1 MVNQRLRR
9 ASLPIAVSAVVA
21 AVAVT
26 AMVLSNG
33 TAGARTVVAAAA
45 PDNGLARAVLIA
57 PSLAQKDTP
66 AKKKARALAA
76 AAPTD
81 ELKFGDLTGEGN
93 ADLAAVDSNGVLW
106 VYPGRKYVW
115 DGTGTRSTA
124 LFGTR
129 IQVGRGWNAFTSIVR
144 HGDFDADGKQD
155 VLTRDSAGKLTLYG
169 GTGQTSGL
177 FRPGTPAGTGWGI
190 FASIAGAGDV
200 NFDGKDDLLGQKSNG
215 ELVLYLGSGNPS
227 TPFTGRG
234 TVIGTGWKGD
244 LLTTVGDWTYD
255 LRPEYLFRNT
265 ANYVTHYESKS
276 GAFPIG
282 KGSVVAQPASG
293 VLLKNMVG
301 MGDLTSDSDFEP
313 LPDVVWQDTNGFLY
327 LYAAD
332 WKTAL
337 DTNPNPNKTVIGSGW
352 AGYRLF

>member
-9 ASLPIAVSAVVA
+9 AGLPIAVSAVVA

-26 AMVLSNG
+26 GMVLANG
-33 TAGARTVVAAAA
+33 TAGARTVAAA
-45 PDNGLARAVLIA
+45 PASNGLAEAVMIA
-57 PSLAQKDTP
+57 PSLVQKDTA
-66 AKKKARALAA
+66 AKKKARALVAA

-115 DGTGTRSTA
+115 DGTGTRSTS

-155 VLTRDSAGKLTLYG
+155 VLTRDAAGKLTLYG
-169 GTGQTSGL
+169 GTGQTSGGL
-177 FRPGTPAGTGWGI
+177 FRPGTPAGTGWGT
-190 FASIAGAGDV
+190 FTSIVGAGDV

-215 ELVLYLGSGNPS
+215 ELVLYLGSGDPAL
-227 TPFTGRG
+227 PFTGRG

-265 ANYVTHYESKS
+265 AGYVTHYESKS
-276 GAFPIG
+276 GSFPIG
-282 KGSVVAQPASG
+282 RGTVVAQPDKG
-293 VLLKNMVG
+293 KLLKNMVG
-301 MGDLTSDSDFEP
+301 MGDLTSDSEFEP
-313 LPDVVWQDTNGFLY
+313 LPDVVWQDTAGRLY
-327 LYAAD
+327 LYAGD
-332 WKTAL
+332 WNTSL
-337 DTNPNPNKTVIGSGW
+337 DPNMTVIGSGW

>member
-1 MVNQRLRR
+1 MVNQRIRR
-9 ASLPIAVSAVVA
+9 AGLPIGVSALVA

-26 AMVLSNG
+26 GMILANG
-33 TAGARTVVAAAA
+33 TAGARTVAEPPAS
-45 PDNGLARAVLIA
+45 NGLAEAALLA
-57 PSLAQKDTP
+57 PTLAKKDTA

-93 ADLAAVDSNGVLW
+93 ADLAAIDPNGILW
-106 VYPGRKYVW
+106 IYPGRKYRW
-115 DGTGTRSTA
+115 DRTGTRSTS
-124 LFGTR
+124 LFSPR
-129 IQVGRGWNAFTSIVR
+129 IQVGRGWAAFTSIVR

-155 VLTRDSAGKLTLYG
+155 VLTRDAAGKLTFYG
-169 GTGQTSGL
+169 GTGQTTGGL
-177 FRPGTPAGTGWGI
+177 FRPGTPAGTGWGS
-190 FASIAGAGDV
+190 FTSIVGAGDT

-215 ELVLYLGSGNPS
+215 ELVLYLGSGNAT

-265 ANYVTHYESKS
+265 AGYVTHYESKS

-282 KGSVVAQPASG
+282 KGSVIVKPDEGGKA
-293 VLLKNMVG
+293 LKNMVG
-301 MGDLTSDSDFEP
+301 MGDLTSDNDFEP
-313 LPDVVWQDTNGFLY
+313 LADVIWQDTAGKLY

-332 WKTAL
+332 WTPRTQA
-337 DTNPNPNKTVIGSGW
+337 DTVIGSGW